1 MAQWYRICLPM
12 QKLQATQV
20 QFLSREE
27 PPRVGNGTQLQ
38 YYCLENPMDRGVWRA
53 TVHGSAESDTT
64 ECTHVRAHT
73 QHTHHMHYKWLNGCA
88 CKESTCYAGPR
99 LEYKTTFL
107 NGFWYLLFFFLGI
120 HLTYFERQ
128 LQLAAFRTFMK
139 VTHRKMHHWSYL
151 QTSINSLL
159 WCSSVSN
166 CSMALPVIPHIRA
179 SFYSLASLPRCS
191 CLTIYI
197 PEHVT
202 FD

>member
-1 MAQWYRICLPM
+1 MSEKEMAPNSSILAWKIPWTEESGG
-12 QKLQATQV
+12 LQSMGLQ
-20 QFLSREE
+20 
-27 PPRVGNGTQLQ
+27 RVRH
-38 YYCLENPMDRGVWRA
+38 DW
-53 TVHGSAESDTT
+53 VHT
-64 ECTHVRAHT
+64 RAHT
-73 QHTHHMHYKWLNGCA
+73 HTHHMHYKWLNGCA
-88 CKESTCYAGPR
+88 CEESTCYAAPR

-107 NGFWYLLFFFLGI
+107 NGFWYLLIFFLGI

-166 CSMALPVIPHIRA
+166 CSIALPVIPHIRV
-179 SFYSLASLPRCS
+179 SFYSPASLPRCS
-191 CLTIYI
+191 CLTIYM